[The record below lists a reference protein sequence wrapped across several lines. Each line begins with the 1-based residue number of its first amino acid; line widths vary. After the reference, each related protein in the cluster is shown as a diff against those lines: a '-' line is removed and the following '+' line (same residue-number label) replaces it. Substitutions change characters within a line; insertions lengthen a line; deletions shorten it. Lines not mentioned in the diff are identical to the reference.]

1 MKSIKGRIALFC
13 CIICIVSI
21 FAVSFINYKTSS
33 KHIIDGQLGRLEESG
48 NKYGKEID
56 GWLRVQ
62 GRIIEEIENELKY
75 ASKNKDIDVYSEK
88 YLADYLKYKNSTNSD
103 ILEYYVGFPENRV
116 ATYQGNMP
124 LPKGYNVKD
133 KDWYIRASDSD
144 KVVLSEPYVD
154 FEHEKVVVTVAKAVR
169 KNGKIEA
176 VIASDIFIDHLIDLV
191 SQAKPMKG
199 ANGFLIDDNGNIL
212 SYYNKDF
219 IYSEEKGFTS
229 ATDALGS
236 SMEKLIKNSS
246 KKENVE
252 KIKDYD
258 SVDKYFTA
266 APVEY
271 SGWTI
276 GFSIPVKD
284 VEKPLNEMVMRSLII
299 GAILSIIA
307 IVVTYI
313 VGNNISKPIV
323 EATDFAEEI
332 ANLDIRKDVD
342 EKQLERKDEIG
353 RMFESFEKIS
363 NNLREFTME
372 LSGASEQV
380 ASFSEEMASTS
391 EESTAAQENVAS
403 SASNVAENS
412 NELLKDITNV
422 MDSMENV
429 SKSLEE
435 ALTKGENIARLSQ
448 KASEKSDI
456 GKNDIGE
463 VINRMESI
471 NNSTSQVYDSLK
483 DVMNSSE
490 KISEFVDIIRSI
502 AEQTNLL
509 ALNAAIEAARAGEA
523 GRGFTVVA
531 EEVRK
536 LAEGVEEA
544 SDEINGLIVQNN
556 DIIDR
561 TNILAEE
568 NIKNVEEGL
577 GVVESTGEVFG
588 EIIGLIKELN
598 DDMDDMTKYIE
609 GIVKDGD
616 GVMEATNHMQ
626 EISVDVSSQIQ
637 NVSAA
642 TEEQTAAMEEIA
654 SASESLAELAQE
666 LQNLIAKVKY

>member
-13 CIICIVSI
+13 CIICLVSI
-21 FAVSFINYKTSS
+21 FAVSFMNYKTSS
-33 KHIIDGQLGRLEESG
+33 KHIIDGQLGKLEEAG

-75 ASKNKDIDVYSEK
+75 ASKNKDIDVYSEE
-88 YLADYLKYKNSTNSD
+88 YLADYLKYKNGTNSD

-124 LPKGYNVKD
+124 LPKDYNVKD
-133 KDWYIRASDSD
+133 KDWYIRASNTD
-144 KVVLSEPYVD
+144 KVILSEPYVD
-154 FEHEKVVVTVAKAVR
+154 FEHKKVVVTVAKAIR

-236 SMEKLIKNSS
+236 GMEKLIKNSS
-246 KKENVE
+246 KIGNVE
-252 KIKDYD
+252 IIKDYD
-258 SVDKYFTA
+258 NVDKYFTS

-284 VEKPLNEMVMRSLII
+284 VEKPLKAMLMRSLII
-299 GAILSIIA
+299 GIILSIIA
-307 IVVTYI
+307 IVLTYI

-342 EKQLERKDEIG
+342 EKRLERKDEIG
-353 RMFESFEKIS
+353 RMFESFKRIS
-363 NNLREFTME
+363 NSLREFVTE
-372 LSGASEQV
+372 LSNASEQV

-391 EESTAAQENVAS
+391 EESTAAQESVAA

-412 NELLKDITNV
+412 DSLLNEITNV
-422 MDSMENV
+422 MNSMDNV
-429 SKSLEE
+429 GKSLEE
-435 ALTKGENIARLSQ
+435 ALRKGENISILSQ

-456 GKNDIGE
+456 GKNEIVQ
-463 VINRMESI
+463 VIDRMENI
-471 NNSTSQVYDSLK
+471 NTSTSEVYTSLK
-483 DVMNSSE
+483 EVMSSSE
-490 KISEFVDIIRSI
+490 KINEFVDIIRSI

-523 GRGFTVVA
+523 GKGFTVVA

-536 LAEGVEEA
+536 LAEEVGDT
-544 SDEINGLIVQNN
+544 SDEISSLIVQNN
-556 DIIDR
+556 DIIDK

-577 GVVESTGEVFG
+577 EVVNSSRDAFA
-588 EIIGLIKELN
+588 EIIDFVKELN
-598 DDMDDMTKYIE
+598 DNMTEMTKYIE

-616 GVMEATNHMQ
+616 EVTNATHHMQ
-626 EISVDVSSQIQ
+626 EISTDVSSQIQ

-666 LQNLIAKVKY
+666 LQELVAKVKY